1 MRDIVCSLVFGL
13 EVGSTLSIQ
22 NRTIV
27 SSKHKM
33 FIYEGG
39 INMKVQS
46 INELRDSQGLRIVL
60 VAGAPSP
67 WGQAAKAM
75 MEYKGL
81 DYSAG
86 LMMAGAANE
95 DVVNWAGVNSGPVV
109 AWNNERP
116 IDRWTDILF
125 LIERLEPKPA
135 LIPENAKDRADLFG
149 LSHELNGEL
158 GMGWNRRLL
167 MFAPVIE
174 SGDAP
179 EPIAN
184 MSAKYKYNRSD
195 CDRATDRI
203 IAMLGLLHERLDTQ
217 KARGS
222 GYFIGNTPTAL
233 DFYWTAFSILIDLMP
248 FDKIPL
254 AQELQPL
261 FTQNDPAIKSAFTPA
276 LREHR
281 DRFFSQYFRSPM
293 EF

>member
-1 MRDIVCSLVFGL
+1 VRNILCPLVCGLV
-13 EVGSTLSIQ
+13 VYSTLTIQ

-27 SSKHKM
+27 YSERKVLA
-33 FIYEGG
+33 YEVEM
-39 INMKVQS
+39 NMKVQS

-81 DYSAG
+81 DYAAG

-95 DVVNWAGVNSGPVV
+95 EVVNWAGVNSGPIV
-109 AWNNERP
+109 AWNDERP

-125 LIERLEPKPA
+125 LIERLAPEPA
-135 LIPENAKDRADLFG
+135 LIPEKAQDRADLFG

-167 MFAPVIE
+167 MFAPVVE

-179 EPIAN
+179 EAIAN
-184 MSAKYKYNRSD
+184 MSAKYKYNKHD

-203 IAMLGLLHERLDTQ
+203 ISVLGLLDERLEAQ

-222 GYFIGNTPTAL
+222 SYFIGNNPTAL

-254 AQELQPL
+254 AKELQPL
-261 FTQNDPAIKSAFTPA
+261 FTQNDPAIKSAFTPS
-276 LREHR
+276 LCEHR
-281 DRFFSQYFRSPM
+281 DRFFDQYFKSPM